1 MFLYDA
7 WYLATT
13 SDDLD
18 ADGKIGLTMLNQPVV
33 IYRRKDGTAVAL
45 EDRCIHRM
53 APLSLGRVEGDNL
66 RCMYH
71 GILFGETGKVLEI
84 PAQDMIPERA
94 CVRSYPISEQSGWIW
109 VWMGDPSK
117 ADLALLP
124 PVYGIRNPD
133 WIMPSDRLD
142 YACNYQLINDNLTD
156 LGHLSWV
163 HIQSFG
169 ADSSWSN
176 TPVEITQLPRGVRFN
191 RWLRNIAPI
200 PPLGKAAAHE
210 RVDHWAGLEYHVPG
224 VFHFYNALYPV
235 GTAERYAG
243 KEPDLDDDTLLY
255 DHYSQQAVT
264 PMTNET
270 TRYTFSWGPSTRLG
284 TTEEAQIMRQI
295 LGSAFLEDKVMIE
308 AQQKIVALDQS
319 RAPMP
324 IVHDK
329 GVVLFQRLMQRLMRE
344 EAGGGDRAKQSAELE
359 SA

>member
-1 MFLYDA
+1 MFLHDA
-7 WYLATT
+7 WYLAST

-33 IYRRKDGTAVAL
+33 LYRRTDGVAVAL
-45 EDRCIHRM
+45 EDRCVHRM

-71 GILFGETGKVLEI
+71 GLLFDGTGRVIEI
-84 PAQDMIPERA
+84 PAQDMIPKKA
-94 CVRSYPISEQSGWIW
+94 CVRSYPVAEKNGWIW
-109 VWMGDPSK
+109 VWMGEPAK
-117 ADLALLP
+117 ADHALLP

-176 TPVEITQLPRGVRFN
+176 TPPEITALPRGVRFN
-191 RWLRNIAPI
+191 RWLRGIAPI

-210 RVDHWAGLEYHVPG
+210 RVDHWTSLEYHVPG

-235 GTAERYAG
+235 GTADRYVGQA
-243 KEPDLDDDTLLY
+243 PDREDETLLY

-264 PMTNET
+264 PMTEET
-270 TRYTFSWGPSTRLG
+270 TRYTFSWGPSTKLG
-284 TTEEAQIMRQI
+284 SEEEAQIMRKI
-295 LGSAFLEDKVMIE
+295 LGAAFLEDKTMIE
-308 AQQKIVALDQS
+308 AQHKVIALDPS

-344 EAGGGDRAKQSAELE
+344 EGQVGAGTQEQEL
-359 SA
+359 ATA

>member
-1 MFLYDA
+1 MFLHDA
-7 WYLATT
+7 WYMATT

-33 IYRRKDGTAVAL
+33 IYRRTDGTAVAL
-45 EDRCIHRM
+45 EDRCVHRM

-71 GILFGETGKVLEI
+71 GLLFAESGRVIEI
-84 PAQDMIPERA
+84 PSQDMIPQKA
-94 CVRSYPISEQSGWIW
+94 CIRSYPVAEHSGWIW
-109 VWMGDPSK
+109 VWMGDPAK
-117 ADLALLP
+117 ADEELLP

-142 YACNYQLINDNLTD
+142 YSCNYQLINDNLTD

-176 TPVEITQLPRGVRFN
+176 TPPEITPLPRGVRFN

-210 RVDHWAGLEYHVPG
+210 SVDHWTSLEYHVPG
-224 VFHFYNALYPV
+224 IFHFYNALYPA
-235 GTAERYAG
+235 GTADRYSG
-243 KEPDLDDDTLLY
+243 QEPDRNDAALLY
-255 DHYSQQAVT
+255 DHYTQQAVT
-264 PMTNET
+264 PMTADT
-270 TRYTFSWGPSTRLG
+270 TRYTFSWGPSARLG
-284 TTEEAQIMRQI
+284 SEDDAQIMRNI
-295 LGSAFLEDKVMIE
+295 LRSAFLEDKTMIE
-308 AQQKIVALDQS
+308 AQHKIIALDPS

-329 GVVLFQRLMQRLMRE
+329 GVILFQRLMQRLMRE
-344 EAGGGDRAKQSAELE
+344 ESETAGSAEE
-359 SA
+359 PAVQPA

>member
-1 MFLYDA
+1 MFLHDA
-7 WYLATT
+7 WYMATT

-33 IYRRKDGTAVAL
+33 IYRRTDGTAVAL
-45 EDRCIHRM
+45 ENRCIHRM
-53 APLSLGRVEGDNL
+53 APLSLGRVEGNNI

-71 GILFGETGKVLEI
+71 GMLFDETGRALEI
-84 PAQDMIPERA
+84 PAQDMIPEKA
-94 CVRSYPISEQSGWIW
+94 CIRNYPIAEKNGWIW

-124 PVYGIRNPD
+124 PVYGIRD
-133 WIMPSDRLD
+133 SGWLMPSDRLD

-210 RVDHWAGLEYHVPG
+210 RVDHWTGLEYHVPG

-243 KEPDLDDDTLLY
+243 QEPDREDDALLY

-270 TRYTFSWGPSTRLG
+270 TRYTFSWGPSKRLG
-284 TTEEAQIMRQI
+284 TPEEAEIMRKI
-295 LGSAFLEDKVMIE
+295 LGSAFLEDKIMIE
-308 AQQKIVALDQS
+308 AQQKIIALDPA

-329 GVVLFQRLMQRLMRE
+329 GVVLFQRLMQRLMRQE
-344 EAGGGDRAKQSAELE
+344 RGE
-359 SA
+359 SASSETPELVPA